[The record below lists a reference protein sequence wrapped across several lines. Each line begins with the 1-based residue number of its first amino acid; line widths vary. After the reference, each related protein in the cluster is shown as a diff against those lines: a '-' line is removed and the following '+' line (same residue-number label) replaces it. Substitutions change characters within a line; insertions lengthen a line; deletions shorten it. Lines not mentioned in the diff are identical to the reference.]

1 MEEGAVVGVGEVR
14 GRRKVE
20 GGKKDEHK
28 KPPSKFD
35 IVRIIAD
42 EAP

>member
-20 GGKKDEHK
+20 GGEKRRAQKAT
-28 KPPSKFD
+28 F
-35 IVRIIAD
+35 
-42 EAP
+42 